1 MKETTMPGF
10 FPIFFSPTSPLS
22 AIGFSEITPNAY
34 LNARGTMEMWATS
47 GEGTKLTSWVETKL
61 SSIPVRLNGVISPSS
76 PRWVCTKGDVGKG

>member
-1 MKETTMPGF
+1 VGTPPGTGGEVKETTMPGF

-47 GEGTKLTSWVETKL
+47 GEGTQADQLGG
-61 SSIPVRLNGVISPSS
+61 N
-76 PRWVCTKGDVGKG
+76 